1 MSKAKAEREHAAEI
15 LSEVEGSR
23 GAAYIGVMGQLLP
36 IASYVA
42 WESILKQSTAL
53 LGTRIMKRASLNIL
67 RMAFALTIAMPAWSQ
82 GCETQDEMPAQAR
95 TSMQAAAQKAFD
107 LASRGDVAGLRAGAI
122 PTLQANFNGIA
133 GAVNDNKAAF
143 SGAHPQVRATF
154 RLDTGPTASVD
165 GRFYCGVF
173 GAGGQ
178 TSNSAEFD
186 IPGLPRGEYAIVIQD
201 FIGSKGPY
209 SLTTIFQDMGGW
221 RLAGFYIRVESAA
234 GHDGIW
240 YLERARGYKAKGQNH
255 NAWFY
260 YVTSWDLLA
269 PVTFM
274 ETALLSKIT
283 QESGSIQPR
292 DIPVG
297 SPVTYVANG
306 KNYSLTDMSVSRM
319 ETGLDL
325 SIKYSVASTADF
337 NSTQTDARNLAS
349 AFATQ
354 YPELKE
360 IFNNV
365 WTHAVD
371 GNGGEV
377 VGLVSLKPPG
387 K

>member
-1 MSKAKAEREHAAEI
+1 
-15 LSEVEGSR
+15 
-23 GAAYIGVMGQLLP
+23 
-36 IASYVA
+36 
-42 WESILKQSTAL
+42 
-53 LGTRIMKRASLNIL
+53 MKRVRLNIL
-67 RMAFALTIAMPAWSQ
+67 WMATALAAATPAWSQ
-82 GCETQDEMPAQAR
+82 GCETQDEMQAQAR
-95 TSMQAAAQKAFD
+95 TSMQGAAQKAFD
-107 LASRGDVAGLRAGAI
+107 QASRGDVAALRASAI
-122 PTLQANFNGIA
+122 PSLQSSFNGVA

-143 SGAHPQVRATF
+143 AGAHPQF
-154 RLDTGPTASVD
+154 RVAFHLDTGPTASVD

-178 TSNSAEFD
+178 TANSAEFD

-209 SLTTIFQDMGGW
+209 ALTTIFQDMGGW
-221 RLAGFYIRVESAA
+221 RLAGFYIRPESAV

-240 YLERARGYKAKGQNH
+240 YLERARGFKSKGQNH

-274 ETALLSKIT
+274 DTALLSKIT
-283 QESGSIQPR
+283 QESGSIQPK

-306 KNYSLTDMSVSRM
+306 RNYSLTDMSVTRF
-319 ETGLDL
+319 ENGLDL

-337 NSTQTDARNLAS
+337 NSTQTEARNLAS
-349 AFATQ
+349 AFAAQ

-360 IFNNV
+360 IFNNI

-371 GNGGEV
+371 AKGGDV
-377 VGLVSLKPPG
+377 PGMVNLKPTG
-387 K
+387 R

>member
-1 MSKAKAEREHAAEI
+1 MV
-15 LSEVEGSR
+15 L
-23 GAAYIGVMGQLLP
+23 
-36 IASYVA
+36 
-42 WESILKQSTAL
+42 
-53 LGTRIMKRASLNIL
+53 
-67 RMAFALTIAMPAWSQ
+67 AFSAAMPAWSQ
-82 GCETQDEMPAQAR
+82 GCETQDEMPAQTR

-107 LASRGDVAGLRAGAI
+107 LASRSDVGGLRAMAI
-122 PTLQANFNGIA
+122 PSLQTNFNGIA

-143 SGAHPQVRATF
+143 GGAHPQVRATF
-154 RLDTGPTASVD
+154 RLDTGPTAAVD

-186 IPGLPRGEYAIVIQD
+186 LPGLPRGEYAIVIQD
-201 FIGSKGPY
+201 FIGGKGPY
-209 SLTTIFQDMGGW
+209 ALTTIFQDMGGW
-221 RLAGFYIRVESAA
+221 RLAGFYIRPVSAA

-283 QESGSIQPR
+283 QESGSIQPK

-306 KNYSLTDMSVSRM
+306 KNYSLTDMSVSRL
-319 ETGLDL
+319 ENGLDL

-337 NSTQTDARNLAS
+337 NSTQIDARSLAS

>member
-1 MSKAKAEREHAAEI
+1 M
-15 LSEVEGSR
+15 
-23 GAAYIGVMGQLLP
+23 
-36 IASYVA
+36 
-42 WESILKQSTAL
+42 AL
-53 LGTRIMKRASLNIL
+53 
-67 RMAFALTIAMPAWSQ
+67 AFSAAMPAWSQ

-107 LASRGDVAGLRAGAI
+107 LASRGDVAGLRASAI
-122 PTLQANFNGIA
+122 PSLQASFNGIA
-133 GAVNDNKAAF
+133 SAINDNKAAF
-143 SGAHPQVRATF
+143 VGAHPQVRATF

-173 GAGGQ
+173 GAGGLAA
-178 TSNSAEFD
+178 NSAEFD
-186 IPGLPRGEYAIVIQD
+186 LPGLPRGEYAIVIQD

-209 SLTTIFQDMGGW
+209 ALTTIFQDMGGW
-221 RLAGFYIRVESAA
+221 RLAGFYIRPESAA

-283 QESGSIQPR
+283 QESGSIQPK

-306 KNYSLTDMSVSRM
+306 KNYSLTDMSVARF
-319 ETGLDL
+319 ENGLDL

-349 AFATQ
+349 AFAAQ

-360 IFNNV
+360 IFNNI

-371 GNGGEV
+371 ANGGDV
-377 VGLVSLKPPG
+377 PGMVSLKPIG